1 MPGKVRFYKLCKRF
15 VDEKDAPPE
24 VKELKYY
31 ALAIGHHIGVVD
43 CLSPVMVMEEG
54 DYFKWISK
62 LPPGKARSK
71 LEGLAR
77 WGELEINKEHVSP
90 LVAALAGAAASFL
103 PEEKQWAGCLLQLL
117 RSIQKEPA
125 IYLVVRLSEGASDYS
140 GQRADGR

>member
-1 MPGKVRFYKLCKRF
+1 MPGKVKFFKLCKRF

-24 VKELKYY
+24 VKQLEYY

-43 CLSPVMVMEEG
+43 CLSPVMVMEEE

-62 LPPGKARSK
+62 LPQGKARSK
-71 LEGLAR
+71 LEGLAK
-77 WGELEINKEHVSP
+77 WGELEINRDHVSP
-90 LVAALAGAAASFL
+90 LVAALAQASTSFL
-103 PEEKQWAGCLLQLL
+103 PEEKKWADCLLQLL
-117 RSIQKEPA
+117 QSIKKEPA